1 MTFASHSH
9 SRDRAA
15 GCFLSIELGD
25 APLPDAAWAMD
36 TPHDA
41 HADLMSHSAFH
52 AEFDG
57 AAQLR
62 ID

>member
-1 MTFASHSH
+1 MTFTSPSP

-25 APLPDAAWAMD
+25 APLPDAAWPID
-36 TPHDA
+36 TSHDA
-41 HADLMSHSAFH
+41 HAELMSHGAFH